1 MTEMVTGLDL
11 VQLQLQVAAGKRLPI
26 HQADI
31 RLRGHAIECRIYA
44 EDPENNFFPSP
55 GEITARRLC
64 AGPGIRMDDGV
75 YPGWVV
81 PTEYDPLL
89 GKLIAW
95 AETRDEA
102 IARMQRALREYYV
115 RGIKTNVAFFRRIL
129 AEPDFVSARIH
140 TRWLDDLLQ
149 ATGTAPPPSL
159 EPEMEDAILLAAA
172 LWHTS
177 HASAPAAASPT
188 TDSRW
193 RRAGRA
199 ESLSREPRR

>member
-1 MTEMVTGLDL
+1 
-11 VQLQLQVAAGKRLPI
+11 
-26 HQADI
+26 
-31 RLRGHAIECRIYA
+31 
-44 EDPENNFFPSP
+44 
-55 GEITARRLC
+55 
-64 AGPGIRMDDGV
+64 MDDGV

-95 AETRDEA
+95 AETREEA

-129 AEPDFVSARIH
+129 AEPDFLASRIH
-140 TRWLDDLLQ
+140 TRWLDDLLH
-149 ATGTAPPPSL
+149 AAGTVPAPSP

-177 HASAPAAASPT
+177 RAAAPATAAST
-188 TDSRW
+188 ASDSRW
-193 RRAGRA
+193 RRAGR
-199 ESLSREPRR
+199 EELLSREPRR